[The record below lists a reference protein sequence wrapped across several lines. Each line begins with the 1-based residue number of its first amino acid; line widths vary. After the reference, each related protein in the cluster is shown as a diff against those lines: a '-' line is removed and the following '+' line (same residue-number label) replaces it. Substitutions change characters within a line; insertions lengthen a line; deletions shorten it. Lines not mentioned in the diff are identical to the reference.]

1 MRVIVLLFLSVFFT
15 GIGCTVLQPKDFS
28 QEALD
33 AILVTTTKDTIS
45 LRKILR
51 TSAAKKTVIQIYAS
65 YCPYSQNSFPKIKK
79 LQEKT
84 KDISYIFLSV
94 DHSFNDWKRGLVSL
108 KQKVSGQH
116 YYLFKK
122 GKGGMGEFLKLQS
135 IPRFVLLNENGSI
148 EIFKTAEVEKIEKL
162 LLP

>member
-1 MRVIVLLFLSVFFT
+1 MRVIVLLFLSVFFAGT
-15 GIGCTVLQPKDFS
+15 GCTVLQPKSFS
-28 QEALD
+28 QEALNTT
-33 AILVTTTKDTIS
+33 LVSASKDSIS

-51 TSAAKKTVIQIYAS
+51 TYSAKKTVIEIYAS

-94 DHSFNDWKRGLVSL
+94 DHSFYDWKRGLNSL
-108 KQKVSGQH
+108 KERVSGEH
-116 YYLFKK
+116 YYLVEK
-122 GKGGMGEFLKLQS
+122 GKGGIGDFLKLET

-148 EIFKTAEVEKIEKL
+148 EIFKTSEVKKIERR